1 MLQYCVP
8 FRFLSVHNHS
18 LPSLSQSRHRRLIS
32 VARKT
37 TIRNDAEVSS
47 GSSGSS
53 PAPGFAGPN
62 LTGPDFGGRGG
73 MGNHAEPGMTGRSPD
88 EDPRLDDELR
98 PSKLE
103 DVVGQREVVERL
115 HILLQAT
122 RKRKEPLGHL
132 LLDGPPGLGK
142 TTLASV
148 IPKELGTELQI
159 TSGPSLAAPKDLLPY
174 LTNASYGS
182 VLFIDEIHRL
192 PPTVEEFIY
201 PAMED
206 FRIDITLGDGLN
218 ARTINMQ
225 LQPFT
230 LIGATTRSGMLTAPL
245 RDRFV
250 NREHLS
256 FYSLED
262 LAAIVTRNASKL
274 RTTISAE
281 AAKEIALRSRGTPR
295 KANNWLRWTRDYA
308 DARADGK
315 ISLEVAQ
322 AALRMKSVDD
332 AGLEE
337 QDRKYLETIITVFAG
352 GPAGVQAIGHTI
364 NVPADTLEDEVEPF
378 LLREGFV
385 QRTPR
390 GRMVTL
396 KALNHLGRTLPKP
409 EKGNTSSTKRT
420 KPATDS
426 SQRELF

>member
-1 MLQYCVP
+1 MAGE
-8 FRFLSVHNHS
+8 
-18 LPSLSQSRHRRLIS
+18 LIR

-37 TIRNDAEVSS
+37 TIRNDSEIPAAS
-47 GSSGSS
+47 GRSDL
-53 PAPGFAGPN
+53 APTNTGGAGMGN
-62 LTGPDFGGRGG
+62 GRDFGGSSSVGSDF
-73 MGNHAEPGMTGRSPD
+73 PDRSELPPD
-88 EDPRLDDELR
+88 EQRLDDELR
-98 PSKLE
+98 PSRLE
-103 DVVGQREVVERL
+103 EVVGQRDVVERL
-115 HILLQAT
+115 QILLEAT
-122 RKRKEPLGHL
+122 KKRKEPLGHL
-132 LLDGPPGLGK
+132 LFDGPPGLGK

-148 IPKELGTELQI
+148 IPRELGTELQI
-159 TSGPSLAAPKDLLPY
+159 TSGPSLSAPKDLLPY

-182 VLFIDEIHRL
+182 VLFIDEIHRM

-256 FYSLED
+256 FYSLDD
-262 LAAIVTRNASKL
+262 LASIITRNAQKL
-274 RTTISAE
+274 RTTIAME
-281 AAKEIALRSRGTPR
+281 AAYEIALRSRGTPR

-315 ISLEVAQ
+315 ITIEVAK
-322 AALRMKSVDD
+322 AALRMKGVDD

-337 QDRKYLETIITVFAG
+337 QDRKYLETIISVFSG

-409 EKGNTSSTKRT
+409 ESGNASPGKRT
-420 KPATDS
+420 KPTADT